1 LKIKKEEIEKIIR
14 ENFISK
20 PEEIPKKIK
29 RLRKNAYKKG
39 IIADNLEG
47 LKDENG
53 NSFTEKSTYYRCFSF
68 TSRHGCGCVKGS
80 PRREW
85 FDNISFLRGS
95 TGWNFYCRVCGQK
108 IGSHTISNS

>member
-1 LKIKKEEIEKIIR
+1 MKIKKEEIEKIIR
-14 ENFISK
+14 KNFISK
-20 PEEIPKKIK
+20 PARIPRKIK
-29 RLRKNAYKKG
+29 RLRRNALKKG
-39 IIADNLEG
+39 IIADRLED

-53 NSFTEKSTYYRCFSF
+53 NPESNYYRCFSF

-85 FDNISFLRGS
+85 FNNISFLSGS
-95 TGWNFYCRVCGQK
+95 AGWNLYCRVCGQK